1 MIELL
6 FYFEVILIL
15 NLLIKVLKMFDIK
28 AKDNMG
34 RVGVLKTKHGDV
46 KTPALMPVIHP
57 RKQTIDVGKYG
68 ADIVITNAYLIYKD
82 DELKQKAVDEGLH
95 KLINFDGPVM
105 TDSGS
110 FQLSVYGDVEITN
123 KEVIEF
129 QELIKTDIGTSL
141 DIPTAPYVDRQKAE
155 SDLEITLKRAREAVE
170 YKKEQNME
178 MLLNSVV
185 QGSTFL
191 DLRRKC
197 AGELSKLD
205 ADLYPIGAVVPLMES
220 YHYKDLVDVVMNSMK
235 NLADDRPRH
244 LMGAGHPMIFALCVA
259 MGCDLFDSAAYILY
273 AEDDRLLSTRGTFKL
288 ENLTEMPCSCEV
300 CSKYTPDDLRSM
312 PKEKRRDLIAQHNL
326 HVSFAELRL
335 IRQAIYDGN
344 LMELVEERCRAHPA
358 LLEAVRHLGNYS
370 SEMEKYDPRSKKS
383 AFFYTGSES
392 LCRSEV
398 LRHMQK
404 LRSMPKKRDLV
415 ILPPTRKPYSKFISG
430 KLGEFYIYGDE
441 NEIDLDDADFMVLDI
456 PFGLVPLQIDELY
469 PLSQNDAPK
478 IRDVDG
484 IEFVED
490 FINEFV
496 EYYDQVLIHKRVN
509 DDLELGLFNEY
520 GKSDEIR
527 YKKDD
532 VAKLKAIADYQFGSG
547 AGKALFTG
555 NINVEKSKKTGKI
568 RHVYDGKVL
577 IVNMRASDSF
587 LILSKEGAKRLH
599 NAMSY
604 PQNRVVVNKDSEPF
618 ALDGKS
624 VFCKFVTDCDDDI
637 RSNDEVLIVNE
648 EDKLLAY
655 GKTLLGACEIKEF
668 ETGQAVKT
676 RKGMKK

>member
-1 MIELL
+1 MSKI
-6 FYFEVILIL
+6 
-15 NLLIKVLKMFDIK
+15 KMFEIK

-57 RKQTIDVGKYG
+57 RKQSVDVSKYG

-82 DELKQKAVDEGLH
+82 EELKKQAVEKGLH
-95 KLINFDGPVM
+95 ELINFDGPIM

-141 DIPTAPYVDRQKAE
+141 DIPTAPFVEREKAE
-155 SDLEITLKRAREAVE
+155 ADLKITLERAKEAVE
-170 YKKEQNME
+170 YKKEHNIE

-191 DLRRKC
+191 DLRREC
-197 AGELSKLD
+197 AKELSKLD

-220 YHYKDLVDVVMNSMK
+220 YKYKDLVDVVMNSMK
-235 NLADDRPRH
+235 ELSDTVPRH

-288 ENLTEMPCSCEV
+288 ENLQEMPCSCEV
-300 CSKYTPDDLRSM
+300 CSKYTPDDLRAM
-312 PKEKRRDLIAQHNL
+312 PKEERVQLIAQHNL

-335 IRQAIYDGN
+335 IRQAIYEGS

-358 LLEAVRHLGNYS
+358 LLDAVRHLGNYS
-370 SEMEKYDPRSKKS
+370 DDLEKYDPRSKKS
-383 AFFYTGSES
+383 AFFYTGPES

-404 LRSMPKKRDLV
+404 LREMPKKRDLI
-415 ILPPTRKPYSKFISG
+415 ILPPSRKPYSKFISG
-430 KLGEFYIYGDE
+430 KLGEFYIYGAEQELDLE
-441 NEIDLDDADFMVLDI
+441 NTDFMVLDI
-456 PFGLVPLQIDELY
+456 PFGLIPLEIDEVY
-469 PLSQNDAPK
+469 PLSQNAAPK
-478 IRDVDG
+478 IRDVDS
-484 IEFVED
+484 IEFIED
-490 FINEFV
+490 FINEFI
-496 EYYDQVLIHKRVN
+496 EYYDQVLIHSKIIK
-509 DDLELGLFNEY
+509 DLDVGLYN
-520 GKSDEIR
+520 KCISSDEIR
-527 YKKDD
+527 YHKDD
-532 VAKLKAIADYQFGSG
+532 IKKVKAIADYQFGYG
-547 AGKALFTG
+547 AGEALFTG
-555 NINVEKSKKTGKI
+555 NINIEKSKKTGKI
-568 RHVYDGKVL
+568 RHIYDGKVL
-577 IVNMRASDSF
+577 IVNMRASDSY

-599 NAMSY
+599 NAMPY

-624 VFCKFVTDCDDDI
+624 VFCKFVLDCDENI
-637 RSNDEVLIVNE
+637 RAKDEVLIVNE

-655 GKTLLGACEIKEF
+655 GKALLGACEIEQF
-668 ETGQAVKT
+668 QTGQAIKT

>member
-1 MIELL
+1 M
-6 FYFEVILIL
+6 FE
-15 NLLIKVLKMFDIK
+15 IK

-57 RKQTIDVGKYG
+57 RKQAIDVGKYG

-82 DELKQKAVDEGLH
+82 EELKKEAVEKGLH
-95 KLINFDGPVM
+95 ELIHFDGPIM

-141 DIPTAPYVDRQKAE
+141 DIPTAPFVDREKAE
-155 SDLEITLKRAREAVE
+155 EDLKITLERAREAVE
-170 YKKEQNME
+170 YKKEHNME

-191 DLRRKC
+191 DLRREC
-197 AGELSKLD
+197 AAELSKLD

-220 YHYKDLVDVVMNSMK
+220 YHYRDLVDVVMNSMK
-235 NLADDRPRH
+235 NLSDTVPRH

-273 AEDDRLLSTRGTFKL
+273 AEDDRLLSTRGTYKL
-288 ENLTEMPCSCEV
+288 ENLQEMPCSCEV
-300 CSKYTPDDLRSM
+300 CTKYTPDDLRAM

-358 LLEAVRHLGNYS
+358 LLEGVRQLGNYS
-370 SEMEKYDPRSKKS
+370 ADLEKYDPRSKKS

-404 LRSMPKKRDLV
+404 LREMPKKRDLV
-415 ILPPTRKPYSKFISG
+415 ILPPTRKPYSKFVSG
-430 KLGEFYIYGDE
+430 KLGEFYVYGAE
-441 NEIDLDDADFMVLDI
+441 RELDLDNTDFMVLDI
-456 PFGLVPLQIDELY
+456 PFGLIPLDIDEVY

-478 IRDVDG
+478 TRDVDS
-484 IEFVED
+484 IEFMED
-490 FINEFV
+490 FISEFV
-496 EYYDQVLIHKRVN
+496 EYYEQVLIHSRVN
-509 DDLELGLFNEY
+509 RDLEMGLYDSCSF
-520 GKSDEIR
+520 SDEIR
-527 YKKDD
+527 YPNDD
-532 VAKLKAIADYQFGSG
+532 VRKVKAIADYQFGQG
-547 AGKALFTG
+547 AGEALFSG
-555 NINVEKSKKTGKI
+555 NIKIEKSKKTGKI
-568 RHVYDGKVL
+568 RHIYDGKVL
-577 IVNMRASDSF
+577 IVNMRASDSY

-599 NAMSY
+599 NRMAY
-604 PQNRVVVNKDSEPF
+604 PQNRVVVTEDSVPF

-624 VFCKFVTDCDDDI
+624 VFCKFVAECDENI
-637 RSNDEVLIVNE
+637 RAKDEVLIVDE
-648 EDKLLAY
+648 EDNLLAY
-655 GKTLLGACEIKEF
+655 GKSLLSACEIEQF
-668 ETGQAVKT
+668 ETGQAIKT

>member
-1 MIELL
+1 M
-6 FYFEVILIL
+6 FE
-15 NLLIKVLKMFDIK
+15 IK

-57 RKQTIDVGKYG
+57 RKQEIDVGKYG

-82 DELKQKAVDEGLH
+82 EDLKKEAVEKGLH
-95 KLINFDGPVM
+95 ELIHFDGPIM

-123 KEVIEF
+123 REVIEF

-141 DIPTAPYVDRQKAE
+141 DIPTAPFVDREKAE
-155 SDLEITLKRAREAVE
+155 SDLEITLERAKEAVA

-178 MLLNSVV
+178 MMLNSVV

-191 DLRRKC
+191 DLRRQC
-197 AGELSKLD
+197 ARELSKLD

-220 YHYKDLVDVVMNSMK
+220 YHYRDLVDVVMNSMAE
-235 NLADDRPRH
+235 LSDTVPRH

-273 AEDDRLLSTRGTFKL
+273 ADDDRLLSTRGTYKL
-288 ENLTEMPCSCEV
+288 ENLQEMPCSCEV
-300 CSKYTPDDLRSM
+300 CTKYTPDDLRAM

-370 SEMEKYDPRSKKS
+370 KDLEKYDPRSKKS

-404 LRSMPKKRDLV
+404 LRRMPKKRDLV
-415 ILPPTRKPYSKFISG
+415 ILPPSRKPYSKFVSG
-430 KLGEFYIYGDE
+430 KLGEFYVYGAQK
-441 NEIDLDDADFMVLDI
+441 DLDLEDTDFMVLDE
-456 PFGLVPLQIDELY
+456 VY

-478 IRDVDG
+478 TRDVDA
-484 IEFVED
+484 IEFMED
-490 FINEFV
+490 FISEFV
-496 EYYDQVLIHKRVN
+496 EYYDQVLIHSRVVKN
-509 DDLELGLFNEY
+509 LELGLYEKSDF
-520 GKSDEIR
+520 SDEIR
-527 YKKDD
+527 YRKDD
-532 VAKLKAIADYQFGSG
+532 VKKVKAIADYQFGVG
-547 AGKALFTG
+547 AGDALFTG
-555 NINVEKSKKTGKI
+555 NINIEKSKKTGKI
-568 RHVYDGKVL
+568 RHIYDGKVL
-577 IVNMRASDSF
+577 IVNMRASDSY

-599 NAMSY
+599 NHMPY

-624 VFCKFVTDCDDDI
+624 VFCKFVVDCDENI
-637 RSNDEVLIVNE
+637 RAKDEVLIVNE
-648 EDKLLAY
+648 QDKLLAY
-655 GKTLLGACEIKEF
+655 GKALLGACEIEQF
-668 ETGQAVKT
+668 QTGQAIKT
-676 RKGMKK
+676 RKGFKK